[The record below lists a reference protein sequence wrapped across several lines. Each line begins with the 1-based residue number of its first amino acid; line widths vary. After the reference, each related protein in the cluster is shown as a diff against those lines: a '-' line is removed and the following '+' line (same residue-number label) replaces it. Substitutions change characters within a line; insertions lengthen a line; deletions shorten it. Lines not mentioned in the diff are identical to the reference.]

1 LQIIETL
8 PRLGVYLRTMTKSTR
23 FSSRTISLVSL
34 LVALVPMACAGRGSD
49 THPAFFDGPDHVL
62 HPARMWDGSF
72 VSEGAHMNAIVYEA
86 AGEGPHPTAILLHGF
101 PGNERNLDLAQ
112 VLRRGGWNAVFFH
125 YRGAWGSGG
134 EFGFGNAL
142 EDVRAVIEQVRA
154 PEFAKAHR
162 IDPGR
167 IGLVGHSMGAFLA
180 ISAAAQEPEVD
191 CVVAIAAADL
201 GRYASDASEEASDHA
216 AAERFDGMLEGR
228 LAGTSGDDLVG
239 ELKADPDQFDLKQK
253 AQAVADRPVLL
264 VAGARDDV
272 TPVADQQ
279 ALGEAIAS
287 EGGDARVVVL
297 DADHGFSST
306 RVALAKNV
314 LEFLDMKC
322 R

>member
-1 LQIIETL
+1 MANVTHRAKRSI
-8 PRLGVYLRTMTKSTR
+8 G
-23 FSSRTISLVSL
+23 LVSVLFTSTL
-34 LVALVPMACAGRGSD
+34 LSCAGNGNQS
-49 THPAFFDGPDHVL
+49 HPAFFDAPDHAV
-62 HPARMWDGSF
+62 HPARMWEGSF
-72 VSEGAHMNAIVYEA
+72 ESEGAQMNAIAYEA

-101 PGNERNLDLAQ
+101 PGNERNLDLAH
-112 VLRRGGWNAVFFH
+112 VLRRGGWNVVFFH

-134 EFGFGNAL
+134 DFGFNNAL

-154 PEFAKAHR
+154 PEWARAHR
-162 IDPGR
+162 VDAGR

-201 GRYASDASEEASDHA
+201 GRYASGGDDEAADHA
-216 AAERFDGMLEGR
+216 AAERFDSMLDGR

-239 ELKADPDQFDLKQK
+239 EINANPDQFDLKQK
-253 AQAVADRPVLL
+253 APAVADRPVLL
-264 VAGARDDV
+264 VAGARDEV
-272 TPVADQQ
+272 APVADQQ
-279 ALGEAIAS
+279 ALSEAITA

-314 LEFLDMKC
+314 LEFLDRKC

>member
-1 LQIIETL
+1 
-8 PRLGVYLRTMTKSTR
+8 MTNTSPASRSTV
-23 FSSRTISLVSL
+23 LVPL
-34 LVALVPMACAGRGSD
+34 LVALGLAACAGHGKDS
-49 THPAFFDGPDHVL
+49 HPAFFDGPDHLV
-62 HPARMWDGSF
+62 HPATMWEGSF
-72 VSEGAHMNAIVYEA
+72 ESQGSKMNAIAYEA

-134 EFGFGNAL
+134 EFGFQNAL

-180 ISAAAQEPEVD
+180 ISAAAEEPEVD
-191 CVVAIAAADL
+191 CVVAIAAADM
-201 GRYASDASEEASDHA
+201 GQYASDESEEAADHA
-216 AAERFDGMLEGR
+216 AAERFDGMLDGR
-228 LAGTSGDDLVG
+228 LAGTSGAELVG
-239 ELKADPDQFDLKQK
+239 ELKSDPDHYDLKQK
-253 AQAVADRPVLL
+253 APAVADRPVLL

-272 TPVADQQ
+272 APVADQQ
-279 ALGEAIAS
+279 ALSEAIVA